1 MDTTYIK
8 ELLRALKLEAIRFRV
23 TCVLLFIAV
32 AFFPLAVG
40 YMWPNSYYAEA
51 LISAEESNIIEPL
64 MRGRASVSDRNRADR
79 AEEIIFSRQF
89 LETAAKDAGFLD
101 ESMAG
106 QERTRAIGQLRS
118 GLNVQSEGRNHFR
131 VSHTARDPDVAFQ
144 AVNSV
149 VSAFL
154 QHAART
160 KREESL
166 GAYTFI
172 DTQVQSYKRQLE
184 EAEERL
190 KQFRS
195 QNTDGTEATV
205 TARINELRNQI
216 ESLQIA
222 IEESESR
229 ISSLKSQLENEGRY
243 LSARGRSDDLRER
256 RQTLQTQLE
265 ALRLRFQENYP
276 DVVSLREQ
284 IAALD
289 DEIAEVELFGGSF
302 GGGGGSERV
311 ENPLYDELR
320 KQLAAAEVELSAQQR
335 RMRSLV
341 HLQEQ
346 EYKRAE
352 RVAANQAELSEL
364 TRDYNVT
371 RDVYEEMLQRKESAR
386 LSMALDI
393 EGQGVNYQIQDP
405 ARYPTDPSGLQF
417 VHFAVIGPFVGFMAP
432 IGLLFLFVLLDPHFR
447 SARAMQQSLPEGI
460 DLMGSIPHYHTP
472 LSERLMRKDMLL
484 LFGLSLLA
492 MAGYVSLAI
501 SWYEVKS

>member
-8 ELLRALKLEAIRFRV
+8 ELLRALKFEAIRFRV
-23 TCVLLFIAV
+23 TCVLLFVAV

-40 YMWPNSYYAEA
+40 YIWPNSYYTEA
-51 LISAEESNIIEPL
+51 LIYAEESNIIEPL
-64 MRGRASVSDRNRADR
+64 LRGRASVSDRNRVSR
-79 AEEIIFSRQF
+79 AEEVIFSRQL
-89 LETAAKDAGFLD
+89 LEAAAKDAGFLD
-101 ESMAG
+101 DSMST

-118 GLNVQSEGRNHFR
+118 GLDVQSEGRNHFR
-131 VSHTARDPDVAFQ
+131 VSHTARDPDVAFHS
-144 AVNSV
+144 VNSV
-149 VSAFL
+149 VNAFL

-172 DTQVQSYKRQLE
+172 DTQVQAYKRQLE
-184 EAEERL
+184 EAEKRL
-190 KQFRS
+190 KRFRS
-195 QNTDGTEATV
+195 QNTDGTEASV
-205 TARINELRNQI
+205 TARINELRNQA

-229 ISSLKSQLENEGRY
+229 IASLKAQLENEGRF
-243 LSARGRSDDLRER
+243 LSARGRGEELRER
-256 RQTLQTQLE
+256 RQALQTEL
-265 ALRLRFQENYP
+265 ASLRLRFQESYP
-276 DVVSLREQ
+276 DIVSLREQ
-284 IAALD
+284 IDALD
-289 DEIAEVELFGGSF
+289 NEIAEVELFGGSF
-302 GGGGGSERV
+302 SASTDRV

-320 KQLAAAEVELSAQQR
+320 MQLAAAEVELSAQQR
-335 RMRSLV
+335 RMRSLM

-346 EYKRAE
+346 EHKRAE

-393 EGQGVNYQIQDP
+393 EGQGVSYQIQDP
-405 ARYPTDPSGLQF
+405 ARYPTEPSGLQF
-417 VHFAVIGPFVGFMAP
+417 IHFAVVGPFVGFMAP
-432 IGLLFLFVLLDPHFR
+432 IGLLFLYVLLDPHFR

-484 LFGLSLLA
+484 LLGLGLLA

-501 SWYEVKS
+501 SWYEIKS